1 MNLLREGRPQ
11 AGLLLAGGAAVI
23 SGVAIFVN
31 GYGVKAVG
39 DATVYTTAK
48 NAVSAVVLIALVA
61 ALSRSGAVPVLQRP
75 TTRFHWLGLAV
86 VGTLGGCVAFVLFF
100 EGLSRSSS
108 VHAAFLQ
115 KTLVVWVALLAVPLL
130 RERLGSLQTGA
141 IVLLLLGQA
150 MTGESIGAI
159 KDSITGTL
167 RMPFGEGELM
177 ILAATLIWSVEV
189 VVAKRLLADLS
200 SWTVA
205 LTRMVLGSVLLIG
218 WVEIRGNLHQ
228 LLALDA
234 RQWGW
239 VLATGVILGMYVA
252 TWFAALARA
261 QAVDVTAVLV
271 GGALITALLNTLW
284 QHQPIAPQAIGLGV
298 VALGAA
304 IVVGSAITR
313 DRQTVRA

>member
-1 MNLLREGRPQ
+1 MNLLGEGRPR

-48 NAVSAVVLIALVA
+48 NMVSAVVLIALVTA
-61 ALSRSGAVPVLQRP
+61 ITRSGSATVLQRP
-75 TTRFHWLGLAV
+75 STRTHWLGLAV
-86 VGTLGGCVAFVLFF
+86 IGTLGGCVAFVLFF

-130 RERLGSLQTGA
+130 RERVGSLQAGA

-150 MTGESIGAI
+150 LTGESIGEM
-159 KDSITGTL
+159 KDSVAATL
-167 RMPFGEGELM
+167 QMPFAEGELM
-177 ILAATLIWSVEV
+177 ILGATLIWSVEV

-205 LTRMVLGSVLLIG
+205 LTRMVVGSALLLI
-218 WVEIRGNLHQ
+218 WVTLRGDLHQ
-228 LLALDA
+228 LVTLDA
-234 RQWGW
+234 RQWRW
-239 VLATGVILGMYVA
+239 VLVTGLILAMYVA

-271 GGALITALLNTLW
+271 GGALVTALLNTLW
-284 QHQPIAPQAIGLGV
+284 KHQPVAPQLTGLAV

-304 IVVGSAITR
+304 MVAASAVAR
-313 DRQTVRA
+313 SRQEVPV

>member
-1 MNLLREGRPQ
+1 MNLLGEGRPR

-48 NAVSAVVLIALVA
+48 NAVSAVVLIVLVA
-61 ALSRSGAVPVLQRP
+61 ALSRSGSAPVLQRP
-75 TTRFHWLGLAV
+75 SSRSHWLGLAV
-86 VGTLGGCVAFVLFF
+86 VGSLGGCVAFVLFF

-130 RERLGSLQTGA
+130 RERLGSLQTCA

-150 MTGESIGAI
+150 MTGESIGVI
-159 KDSITGTL
+159 KDSVTGTL

-205 LTRMVLGSVLLIG
+205 LTRMVLGSALLIG
-218 WVEIRGNLHQ
+218 WVALRGDLHQ
-228 LLALDA
+228 LVTLDA
-234 RQWGW
+234 RQWRW
-239 VLATGVILGMYVA
+239 VLATGVILAMYVA

-271 GGALITALLNTLW
+271 GGALVTALLNTLW
-284 QHQPIAPQAIGLGV
+284 QHQPIAPQVTGLGV

-304 IVVGSAITR
+304 MVVASAIAR
-313 DRQTVRA
+313 DRQTVPA